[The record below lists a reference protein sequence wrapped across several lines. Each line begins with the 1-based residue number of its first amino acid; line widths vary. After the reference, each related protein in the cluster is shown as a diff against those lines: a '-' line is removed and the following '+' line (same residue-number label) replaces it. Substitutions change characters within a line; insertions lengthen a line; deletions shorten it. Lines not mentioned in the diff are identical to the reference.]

1 MANIEVL
8 KRRAMG
14 LAGKPAPG
22 DASGTARV
30 LTDLCQ
36 HVSTLQHAVAELLQQ
51 MQYAQH
57 EIAELKKSV
66 PRKDGA

>member
-22 DASGTARV
+22 DASATARV
-30 LTDLCQ
+30 VSDLCE
-36 HVSTLQHAVAELLQQ
+36 HVSTLQQAVTELLKQ
-51 MQYAQH
+51 MQYAQT
-57 EIAELKKSV
+57 EIAELKQRSRA
-66 PRKDGA
+66 PE